1 MVLGAAIGNSA
12 TDNAIFAR
20 LDTPPEIRMA
30 MVGEGDDKAVE
41 FAYRY
46 AGKPTALTNATE
58 GVALPL
64 LQEASSAEASA
75 TIRIKL
81 KDLDN
86 DEFGKFEV
94 VDGPRADV
102 TLAIH
107 PDALKNPAL
116 VDPGVWI
123 PHPASEGREGLRV

>member
-1 MVLGAAIGNSA
+1 M
-12 TDNAIFAR
+12 
-20 LDTPPEIRMA
+20 
-30 MVGEGDDKAVE
+30 
-41 FAYRY
+41 
-46 AGKPTALTNATE
+46 TE

-86 DEFGKFEV
+86 DEFRKFEV
-94 VDGPRADV
+94 VDSPRADV

-116 VDPGVWI
+116 VDPGVRI
-123 PHPASEGREGLRV
+123 PHPAREGREGLRV